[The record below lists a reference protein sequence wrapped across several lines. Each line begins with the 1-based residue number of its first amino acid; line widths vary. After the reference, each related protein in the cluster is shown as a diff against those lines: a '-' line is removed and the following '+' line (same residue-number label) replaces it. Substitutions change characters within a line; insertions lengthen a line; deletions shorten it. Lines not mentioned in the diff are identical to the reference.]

1 MSEYSLLLA
10 LAFFVGVLIV
20 APWAM
25 VLLDIYQG
33 YCERVWE
40 FLE

>member
-1 MSEYSLLLA
+1 MSEYSLLFV
-10 LAFFVGVLIV
+10 LAFFVGVLLV
-20 APWAM
+20 GPWAIW
-25 VLLDIYQG
+25 LLDIYQG

>member
-1 MSEYSLLLA
+1 MSEYSLLFFLA
-10 LAFFVGVLIV
+10 GFVGVLIV